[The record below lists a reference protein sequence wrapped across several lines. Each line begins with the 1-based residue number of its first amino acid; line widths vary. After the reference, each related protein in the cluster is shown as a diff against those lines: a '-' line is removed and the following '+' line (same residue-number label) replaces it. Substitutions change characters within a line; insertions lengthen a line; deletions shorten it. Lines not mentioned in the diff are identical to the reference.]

1 MPVLALNYQHCAS
14 AVSVSPVVG
23 FSFLLYVFSLAA
35 NVFAERKMAQ
45 YPGGRARRCGS
56 RDTNPPPLHT
66 RTHTPLVFVAAKQR
80 NIPREAMTCAESLI
94 FYKQT
99 LIFAHDICLF
109 VRLLFVPLPILVFI
123 FNIEI

>member
-1 MPVLALNYQHCAS
+1 MCPHFVPVLALNYQHCAS

-109 VRLLFVPLPILVFI
+109 V
-123 FNIEI
+123 